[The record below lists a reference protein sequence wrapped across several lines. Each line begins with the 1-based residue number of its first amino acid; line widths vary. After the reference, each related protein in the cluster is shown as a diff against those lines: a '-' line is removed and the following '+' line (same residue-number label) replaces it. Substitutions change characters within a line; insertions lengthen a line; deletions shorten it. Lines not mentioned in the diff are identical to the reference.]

1 MSVPIW
7 KKGLSYLSDIT
18 IEETQ
23 SPFNPYL
30 RVSLSRGR
38 FMLST
43 QGAIYSFSDLYTNFQ
58 FAFRALDFSRL
69 SGHEV
74 LLLGLGLGS
83 IPDMLEKRFRKS
95 YRYTAVE
102 IDETVSWLAHHYV
115 LQDLRSPIEIITTDA
130 LTFVQQSGRTFDLIC
145 MDIFQDDRIPS
156 AFETHIFLE
165 NARQRLSAGGLL
177 MYNRLSMTAEDK
189 KKTRSFFEEVFLKVF
204 PEGGFYDARTNW
216 VLTNRPDWF
225 RGAQKR

>member
-30 RVSLSRGR
+30 RVSLNRGR

-58 FAFRALDFSRL
+58 FAFRALDFSKL
-69 SGHEV
+69 AGNEV

-83 IPDMLEKRFRKS
+83 IPDMLERRFRRS
-95 YRYTAVE
+95 YHYTAVE

-115 LQDLRSPIEIITTDA
+115 LQDLRSPVEIITTDA
-130 LTFVQQSGRTFDLIC
+130 LTFVQQSRQTFDLIC

-156 AFETHIFLE
+156 AFETPEFLE
-165 NARQRLSAGGLL
+165 NVREKLSDGGLL
-177 MYNRLSMTAEDK
+177 LYNRLSMTYGDK
-189 KKTRSFFEEVFLKVF
+189 EKTRSFFRDVFLKAF

-216 VLTNRPDWF
+216 VLTNRPEWF
-225 RGAQKR
+225 RGAKRR